1 MTYNIVILPSAIQ
14 DLDAIFEYYYS
25 ISKQALESFKRQF
38 DKTIKVLKVNPFL
51 QIRYNDIRV
60 ISIKKFPYVIFFLES
75 ILTNKPYI
83 SQQYLTLIKISINIL
98 YKKRVSILTPFLPL
112 IK

>member
-38 DKTIKVLKVNPFL
+38 DKTIKVLKFNPFF
-51 QIRYNDIRV
+51 QIRYNDMRV
-60 ISIKKFPYVIFFLES
+60 ISIKKFLYVIFFRINS
-75 ILTNKPYI
+75 YKQTVYIAAIFNTYQNINKYPI
-83 SQQYLTLIKISINIL
+83 
-98 YKKRVSILTPFLPL
+98 
-112 IK
+112 